1 MLCHINLFYSILNC
15 TYTKA
20 TISEQ
25 NIFLQ
30 DLANIG
36 LCMLGYVV
44 CLNFLWWFM
53 VYDIHKITPCTCDR
67 TVNIHK

>member
-1 MLCHINLFYSILNC
+1 MLCCINLFYSILNC

-20 TISEQ
+20 TILEQ

-36 LCMLGYVV
+36 VMYVR
-44 CLNFLWWFM
+44 LHGTF
-53 VYDIHKITPCTCDR
+53 
-67 TVNIHK
+67 